1 MKLVRIRQDLE
12 KSRNLTYMIQKREQL
27 KRQKLAV
34 EREVSTA
41 ELAFA
46 STTPLPDPSAMP
58 LRRYLEFP
66 LVSVFHLRIFVSR
79 KKSRSRK
86 RTRGSLQSPA
96 KLPKHDLVDLESTDL
111 PPPKL
116 QKLCN
121 DDKRH
126 TRSSLIVKD
135 ENTAK
140 PDPIVAK
147 DLTKPKAK
155 RRNGFNNLPVK
166 RYPLRKNGHIFCE
179 SKPLH
184 VSNGLILQKKQ
195 PLIVIKKCNELQR
208 LYNVSFSCKVKI
220 ENCDDSYY
228 LRNGWK
234 QELLSR

>member
-12 KSRNLTYMIQKREQL
+12 KSRNLSYMIQKREQL
-27 KRQKLAV
+27 KRQQLIID
-34 EREVSTA
+34 REVSTA

-46 STTPLPDPSAMP
+46 SSTPLPDPSALP
-58 LRRYLEFP
+58 SQRYLELY
-66 LVSVFHLRIFVSR
+66 LVIILLVFI
-79 KKSRSRK
+79 SRK
-86 RTRGSLQSPA
+86 RGRPRKRVRNPLQSPA
-96 KLPKHDLVDLESTDL
+96 KLQKLDSDLETADL
-111 PPPKL
+111 PLPKL
-116 QKLCN
+116 RKLSSGH
-121 DDKRH
+121 RSIP
-126 TRSSLIVKD
+126 TRSSRIVKD
-135 ENTAK
+135 ENTVK
-140 PDPIVAK
+140 PSPIVSK
-147 DLTKPKAK
+147 DVLKPKAR
-155 RRNGFNNLPVK
+155 RRNGFTNSPVK

-208 LYNVSFSCKVKI
+208 LYNVSFGCKVKI